1 MPPPVRRAAC
11 AKRSRAALST
21 DNFASFIARSRN
33 GVRRMSS
40 GSILLWGLLLATI
53 AWVVVVFN
61 RFVALRNRYQNAY
74 AQIDVQLKRRY
85 DLIPN
90 LVAATRAYLAHE
102 RQTLEA
108 VIAAR
113 QRAADANLVARRHP
127 QDGAA
132 LAALEAAEVAL
143 ASPLTRL
150 LALVEQYPA
159 LQADETVR
167 RLTDELGT
175 TENRITFA
183 RQAFNDQVMGYNTE
197 VESFPASLVATM
209 CGFRRAS
216 MLRATASVQE
226 RQAVAVAL

>member
-1 MPPPVRRAAC
+1 
-11 AKRSRAALST
+11 
-21 DNFASFIARSRN
+21 
-33 GVRRMSS
+33 MSS
-40 GSILLWGLLLATI
+40 GSILLLVVLLTPVVWGVA
-53 AWVVVVFN
+53 VFN

-113 QRAADANLVARRHP
+113 QRASDASKVARRHP
-127 QDGAA
+127 QDADA
-132 LAALEAAEVAL
+132 LAALEAAELAL
-143 ASPLTRL
+143 ASPLSRL
-150 LALVEQYPA
+150 IALVEQYPV
-159 LQADETVR
+159 LQANETVQ

-175 TENRITFA
+175 TENRISFA

-197 VESFPASLVATM
+197 VESFPASMVATM
-209 CGFRRAS
+209 FGFRRAG
-216 MLRATASVQE
+216 MLRATESARE
-226 RQAVAVAL
+226 RQAVPVAL